1 MSVDAIASSPESRL
15 RWIVGLYGYEVQ
27 YISQALDRGFSTTI
41 ELRHLRYFVAVAE
54 ELNFTRAAARVG
66 IGQPPL
72 SQQIRA
78 LESELGGDL
87 FRRLPHGV
95 ELTMAGAALL
105 DDARALLEQSEA
117 LKRTVRRAT
126 EGASGRVRIGFTASA
141 SFHPIVANSIRD
153 FRSRWP
159 HVDVALAEANTSEL
173 LDRLS
178 RSDIDAAFIRTG
190 ARNPTGFA
198 VNRLLEESTL
208 LVLPANHP
216 RAGAASL
223 RLIDIAN
230 EHILLAPRRDGVEL
244 FDHCVAVCR
253 RAGFEPSIVYEAP
266 QITSIPNFVA
276 AGLGVSMVAASVA
289 QIAVNGVVYIPI
301 TGIAPVVR
309 LALAT
314 RQTGLSPAIVNY
326 AAIVESQRSGYNRD

>member
-1 MSVDAIASSPESRL
+1 L
-15 RWIVGLYGYEVQ
+15 RWIVGLYEYEVQ

-78 LESELGGDL
+78 LESELGGEL

-95 ELTMAGAALL
+95 ELTLAGAALL

-190 ARNPTGFA
+190 ARNPPGFA

-208 LVLPANHP
+208 LVLPTNHP

-223 RLIDIAN
+223 RLIDIASEN
-230 EHILLAPRRDGVEL
+230 ILLAPRRDGVEL

-289 QIAVNGVVYIPI
+289 QIAVTGVVYIPI
-301 TGIAPVVR
+301 AGIAPVVR

-314 RQTGLSPAIVNY
+314 RQTGLSPAIANY
-326 AAIVESQRSGYNRD
+326 AAIVESQRSGYQSQVSG